1 MSVTKKITLTHIV
14 NVLRSAVSESRLQPR
29 PHLRLGRWG
38 THVDKHKVDLKVM
51 YSNEDHCGVCKEYI
65 TTKQKNIEAK
75 QIKIN
80 KDEQLLNDEL
90 IWLFSSTPDVIQQTK

>member
-1 MSVTKKITLTHIV
+1 
-14 NVLRSAVSESRLQPR
+14 
-29 PHLRLGRWG
+29 
-38 THVDKHKVDLKVM
+38 M

-65 TTKQKNIEAK
+65 TTKQNNIEAK